1 MKNNII
7 FKYQLK
13 DAWGMERSMI
23 EITEE
28 KENNILIKE
37 YDKENIT
44 YASIDSNIIKEIIS
58 KYSEELK
65 KCKEF
70 SNAPVMD
77 GYINTFYF
85 KDNNKQHKI
94 EILNLYYL
102 DSNDKNVKLILDIYK
117 ELYNVL
123 SPILGNKIK
132 KSFKLKF

>member
-23 EITEE
+23 EITDE
-28 KENNILIKE
+28 KENNISIKE
-37 YDKENIT
+37 YNKEDIT
-44 YASIDSNIIKEIIS
+44 YETIDSNIIKEIIK
-58 KYSEELK
+58 KYSEDLK

-70 SNAPVMD
+70 PNAPVMD

-102 DSNDKNVKLILDIYK
+102 NSNDKNVKLILDIYK

-132 KSFKLKF
+132 KSFVLKY